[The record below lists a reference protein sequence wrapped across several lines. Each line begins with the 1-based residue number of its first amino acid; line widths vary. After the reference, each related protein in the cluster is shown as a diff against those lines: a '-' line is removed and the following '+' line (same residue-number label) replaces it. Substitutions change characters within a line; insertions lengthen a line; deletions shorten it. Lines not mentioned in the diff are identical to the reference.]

1 MAHDWDNS
9 PNTRRVLLDFL
20 DAEIAQDYDSSVP
33 PDPHPTKT
41 ATSWPNGP
49 DAAFPWMDLDSSSA
63 SQILDI
69 GEGCTVELSRTL
81 AAIKM
86 PGALD
91 TYGWAIHRL
100 DLADDGTLEEH
111 SYALADIYFRVK
123 NIKDL
128 LGVASKDELT
138 LWVLMLLR
146 ISVNEEQEIEAKC
159 EPRLVP
165 KEGSFAEG
173 QVRQK
178 YVIKYDGMRNHP
190 SEQELKW

>member
-1 MAHDWDNS
+1 MMGLEKS
-9 PNTRRVLLDFL
+9 IVTVRMPLLGR
-20 DAEIAQDYDSSVP
+20 
-33 PDPHPTKT
+33 DPH
-41 ATSWPNGP
+41 AS
-49 DAAFPWMDLDSSSA
+49 DS
-63 SQILDI
+63 
-69 GEGCTVELSRTL
+69 T
-81 AAIKM
+81 
-86 PGALD
+86 
-91 TYGWAIHRL
+91 
-100 DLADDGTLEEH
+100 
-111 SYALADIYFRVK
+111 ALADIYFRVK
-123 NIKDL
+123 NIKDV